1 MLIEFQRV
9 RFGYDRS
16 HEIISPTSF
25 SIEQGQI
32 CAILGLNGS
41 GKSTLLKLL
50 AGLCYPVEGRCLID
64 GVESRDRSLR
74 YLKHLFLVPEEFS
87 LPSLSIERYADVYT
101 PFYDGFDRALFYR
114 LIEEFGMTRK
124 EVIPRMSYGMRK
136 KMLLA
141 FGFATRVPLL
151 LLDEPTHG
159 LDIPSKKQLRK
170 MLASL
175 CSAEQAVV
183 MATQQVRDLGPLLD
197 RLMIL
202 HKKELL
208 LNASSEEISRRL
220 LFSESREAP
229 SGSDV
234 LYSETAFPGYKV
246 LSLNTAE
253 VPSAVDAELLF
264 NGAIQNPSQIRTLF
278 SNSN

>member
-1 MLIEFQRV
+1 MLTEFQRV

-25 SIEQGQI
+25 SIERGQI
-32 CAILGLNGS
+32 CALLGLNGS

-50 AGLCYPVEGRCLID
+50 AGLCYPVEGRCVID
-64 GVESRDRSLR
+64 GVESRDRPLR
-74 YLKHLFLVPEEFS
+74 YLKQLFLVPEEFS
-87 LPSLSIERYADVYT
+87 LPSLSIAKYADVYA
-101 PFYDGFDRALFYR
+101 PFYEGFDHELFGR
-114 LIEEFGMTRK
+114 LIGEFGMTSH

-159 LDIPSKKQLRK
+159 LDIPSKKQFRK
-170 MLASL
+170 MLASV

-183 MATQQVRDLGPLLD
+183 MATQQVRDLGLLLD
-197 RLMIL
+197 RLMIF
-202 HKKELL
+202 HKRELL
-208 LNASSEEISRRL
+208 LNASSEEIARRL

-229 SGSDV
+229 SGGDV

-246 LSLNTAE
+246 LSLNTAG
-253 VPSAVDAELLF
+253 VSSAVDAELLF

-278 SNSN
+278 SHSN